1 MSHYHHPS
9 SIVAPN
15 HQGAVVLKRRM
26 RAVWLG
32 AVEERRRMKGCRGTG
47 DGGGG
52 DGDDG
57 EPCGVGCVTASIGQ
71 LDVFDLVQLSRMSN
85 EH

>member
-9 SIVAPN
+9 STAAPSHQVA
-15 HQGAVVLKRRM
+15 GVLKRRM
-26 RAVWLG
+26 RVVWLG
-32 AVEERRRMKGCRGTG
+32 AVEERRRTKECRDTG

-57 EPCGVGCVTASIGQ
+57 EPCGVGYATVSIG
-71 LDVFDLVQLSRMSN
+71 
-85 EH
+85 